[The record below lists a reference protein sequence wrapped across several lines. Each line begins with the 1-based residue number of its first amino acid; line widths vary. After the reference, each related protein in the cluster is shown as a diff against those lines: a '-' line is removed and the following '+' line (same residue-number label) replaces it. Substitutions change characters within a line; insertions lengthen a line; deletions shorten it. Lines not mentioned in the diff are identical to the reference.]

1 MCQSRS
7 CFLVLAK
14 WASPRVY
21 ELLAEARKQEAVDR
35 LTMENS
41 KHMPLN
47 YGGKKI
53 VTLMS
58 GCFLIP
64 QKE

>member
-21 ELLAEARKQEAVDR
+21 EPLAEARKQEAVDW
-35 LTMENS
+35 LTMENA

-47 YGGKKI
+47 G
-53 VTLMS
+53 
-58 GCFLIP
+58 
-64 QKE
+64 